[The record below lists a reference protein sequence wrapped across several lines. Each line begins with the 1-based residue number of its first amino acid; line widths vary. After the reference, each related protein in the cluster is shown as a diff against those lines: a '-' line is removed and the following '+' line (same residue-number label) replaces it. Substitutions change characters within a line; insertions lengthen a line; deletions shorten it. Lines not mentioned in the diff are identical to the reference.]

1 MISYLY
7 TMPNAIDIQ
16 DRIFEKI
23 KHLLP
28 EDTSFV
34 DELALQLG
42 ISNDSAYRRIRG
54 EKLLSIEELLK
65 LGTAYHISFDSL
77 LRNDLHNVSFDYR
90 SINGNISFEAY
101 FNSIL
106 ENLKLVASFDKKALI
121 YMAKDLP
128 LVQYFEYSKITAF
141 KLFFWY
147 KTILEDPKF
156 SGDTY
161 DPSLLPNSI
170 FEIGIQIR
178 GAYLKIPSIEI
189 WNKESINSTL
199 NQIEFYYDCGYFKD
213 DNLLES
219 IFEEL
224 KQLILHIKK
233 DAGLG
238 YKTSMVHPSTK
249 DKENYKLYC
258 NDITIGDNTI
268 FFDMGDRKVANIT
281 HNVLNIL
288 TTSNPKFCKE
298 THNALKNIIKKS
310 ELISVVSEKQR
321 NKFFSVI
328 LLKIETLRAKIFG

>member
-7 TMPNAIDIQ
+7 AMPNAIDIQ

-34 DELALQLG
+34 DELALQLN

-54 EKLLSIEELLK
+54 EKLLSIEELLT
-65 LGTAYHISFDSL
+65 LGTTYHISFDSL
-77 LRNDLHNVSFDYR
+77 LSNNLHNISFNYR

-106 ENLKLVASFDKKALI
+106 ENLKLLGSFDNKELI

-156 SGDTY
+156 SNDTY
-161 DPSLLPNSI
+161 DPALLPNSI
-170 FEIGIQIR
+170 FETGRQIR
-178 GAYLKIPSIEI
+178 GAYMKIPSIEI
-189 WNKESINSTL
+189 WNKESVNSTL

-213 DNLLES
+213 EGLLKA
-219 IFEEL
+219 IFNDL
-224 KQLILHIKK
+224 KQLVLHVKN
-233 DAGLG
+233 DASLG
-238 YKTSMVHPSTK
+238 YKTSKVHPSTE

-288 TTSNPKFCKE
+288 TTSNTEFCNE
-298 THNALKNIIKKS
+298 TQKVLLNIIESTPKTLKTKK
-310 ELISVVSEKQR
+310 VS
-321 NKFFSVI
+321 FGD
-328 LLKIETLRAKIFG
+328 IFTFLN